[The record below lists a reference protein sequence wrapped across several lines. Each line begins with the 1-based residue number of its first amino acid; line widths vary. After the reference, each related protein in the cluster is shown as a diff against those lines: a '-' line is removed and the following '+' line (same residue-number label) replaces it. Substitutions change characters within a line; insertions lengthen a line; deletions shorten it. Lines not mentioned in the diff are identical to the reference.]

1 MKDRLDE
8 WCEWCAKKSEKGEKV
23 DTETVRQKFQETI
36 DWMKSVA
43 KEEMKTV
50 EGCRWLEQN
59 WNIHVEYPPG
69 TPDEQKFFK
78 PPPATKSDVE

>member
-1 MKDRLDE
+1 MSPDE
-8 WCEWCAKKSEKGEKV
+8 AVEM
-23 DTETVRQKFQETI
+23 FQATI

-59 WNIHVEYPPG
+59 WNIHVEYPDG

-78 PPPATKSDVE
+78 KGSVKS